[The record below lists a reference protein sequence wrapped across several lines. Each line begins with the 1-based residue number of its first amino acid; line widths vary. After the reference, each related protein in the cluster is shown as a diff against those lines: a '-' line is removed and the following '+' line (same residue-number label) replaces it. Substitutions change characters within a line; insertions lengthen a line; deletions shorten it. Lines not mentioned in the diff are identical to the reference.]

1 MKRLKRIFACLA
13 ALILCLSAAG
23 CGLAGAEDLYSLPR
37 IADTYQKLQTAVD
50 GFLDRGSR
58 YSSPTAG
65 SHRQAVQLED
75 LDGDGVME
83 AVAFFKLAEDDE
95 PMQICVF
102 RSVEGEYE
110 QAVLIG
116 GEGSGFDRVA
126 YADLDGDGVLEIL
139 AGYQIS
145 AEIKMLCVY
154 RIRDDQ
160 PETLFST
167 GYTQYEATDLTGDGR
182 TDALVVRMNA
192 ASATGEAEAFTVS
205 TEGEVH
211 SSRAPLSLGA
221 ESLSRLRVTTLAGG
235 ENAVLA
241 ECVYHATGLV
251 TDLFV
256 WNGGGLRNL
265 TADDA
270 SGVSGTARPYN
281 VDSADINGDR
291 VVEIPWPEPMSVQND
306 GMSYYRLNWYAYG
319 ALGQRFLR
327 AVTYHNYSDGWY
339 YDLEPG
345 WADHVTVR
353 RRDAVSGERAVIFSV
368 TDGEGNVLYD
378 YLTVSV
384 LTGDNR
390 EELAEQPGRLVLA
403 EEGGTIYTA
412 QILYEGDGFGGD
424 LDPETVQTRFHFI
437 YSDWE
442 TGEY

>member
-1 MKRLKRIFACLA
+1 
-13 ALILCLSAAG
+13 
-23 CGLAGAEDLYSLPR
+23 
-37 IADTYQKLQTAVD
+37 
-50 GFLDRGSR
+50 
-58 YSSPTAG
+58 
-65 SHRQAVQLED
+65 
-75 LDGDGVME
+75 
-83 AVAFFKLAEDDE
+83 
-95 PMQICVF
+95 
-102 RSVEGEYE
+102 
-110 QAVLIG
+110 
-116 GEGSGFDRVA
+116 
-126 YADLDGDGVLEIL
+126 
-139 AGYQIS
+139 
-145 AEIKMLCVY
+145 
-154 RIRDDQ
+154 
-160 PETLFST
+160 
-167 GYTQYEATDLTGDGR
+167 
-182 TDALVVRMNA
+182 
-192 ASATGEAEAFTVS
+192 
-205 TEGEVH
+205 
-211 SSRAPLSLGA
+211 
-221 ESLSRLRVTTLAGG
+221 
-235 ENAVLA
+235 
-241 ECVYHATGLV
+241 
-251 TDLFV
+251 
-256 WNGGGLRNL
+256 
-265 TADDA
+265 
-270 SGVSGTARPYN
+270 VSGTARTYN
-281 VDSADINGDR
+281 VYSADINGDR

-424 LDPETVQTRFHFI
+424 LDPEMVQTRFHFI